1 MKNSKLYMDQV
12 RRRARTQLSPTFARD
27 VINEAARQ
35 SHTRAQFR
43 IAAITALICILTT
56 ISVHWLHTRVTEQK
70 NLQAWNR
77 TVAQI
82 RVLEESI

>member
-1 MKNSKLYMDQV
+1 MKNSKLYMDQM
-12 RRRARTQLSPTFARD
+12 RRRARTKLSRSFARG

-35 SHTRAQFR
+35 SHTRSQFR
-43 IAAITALICILTT
+43 IAAITVLICILTT
-56 ISVHWLHTRVTEQK
+56 ISVHWLRTRATEQN
-70 NLQAWNR
+70 NLEAWNR